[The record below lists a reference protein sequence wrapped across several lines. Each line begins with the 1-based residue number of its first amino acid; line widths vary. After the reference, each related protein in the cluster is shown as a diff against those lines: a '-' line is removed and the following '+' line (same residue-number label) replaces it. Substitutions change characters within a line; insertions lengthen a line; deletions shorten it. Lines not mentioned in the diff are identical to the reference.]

1 MQTKLTTVTKRGV
14 LAHLRHAGLR
24 APRSSAFVK
33 FLIVGGVS
41 YLINQLALFLLYDA
55 LPILPAQHTHVQ
67 LIVFTEPDISLLI
80 ASIVAVEVSI
90 IFKFYALQE
99 WAFPDRM
106 RKGHY
111 LVRFVKFTGT
121 CIVAQVIT
129 IAAVNVITP
138 EFNTSPYVSNTI
150 GTVAAF
156 MVNWAFST
164 YVIWP
169 HHGQSAA
176 EAASG

>member
-1 MQTKLTTVTKRGV
+1 MQTELTTVTKRGR
-14 LAHLRHAGLR
+14 LARVRQAGLR
-24 APRSSAFVK
+24 APLSSAFVK

-55 LPILPAQHTHVQ
+55 LPILPAHTHLNMV
-67 LIVFTEPDISLLI
+67 VFTEPDISLLI
-80 ASIVAVEVSI
+80 ASIVAVQLSI

-99 WAFPDRM
+99 WAFPDRV
-106 RKGHY
+106 RKGHFF
-111 LVRFVKFTGT
+111 VRFVKFTGT

-138 EFNTSPYVSNTI
+138 EFNTSPYVANTI
-150 GTVAAF
+150 GTLAAF
-156 MVNWAFST
+156 MVNWAFSA

-169 HHGQSAA
+169 HHGDKAA
-176 EAASG
+176 EPASG

>member
-1 MQTKLTTVTKRGV
+1 MQTESATTTNRGL
-14 LAHLRHAGLR
+14 LARLRRAGLG
-24 APRSSAFVK
+24 APLSSAFVK

-41 YLINQLALFLLYDA
+41 YLINQFALFLLYDA
-55 LPILPAQHTHVQ
+55 LPILPAQHTHMN
-67 LIVFTEPDISLLI
+67 LIVVTEPDISLLI
-80 ASIVAVEVSI
+80 ASIVAVELSI

-111 LVRFVKFTGT
+111 FVRFVKFTGT

-129 IAAVNVITP
+129 VAAVNVITP
-138 EFNTSPYVSNTI
+138 VFNTSPYVSNTI
-150 GTVAAF
+150 GTLAAF
-156 MVNWAFST
+156 MVNWGFSA

-169 HHGQSAA
+169 RQGERAG
-176 EAASG
+176 EPASV

>member
-1 MQTKLTTVTKRGV
+1 MQTESTTMTKRGV
-14 LAHLRHAGLR
+14 LARLRQAGLR
-24 APRSSAFVK
+24 APLSPAFVK

-41 YLINQLALFLLYDA
+41 YFINQLALFLLYDA
-55 LPILPAQHTHVQ
+55 LPILPTQHTHVN

-80 ASIVAVEVSI
+80 ASIVAVELSI

-106 RKGHY
+106 RNGHY
-111 LVRFVKFTGT
+111 FVRFVKFTGT

-129 IAAVNVITP
+129 VAAVNVITP
-138 EFNTSPYVSNTI
+138 VFNTSPYVSNTI
-150 GTVAAF
+150 GTLAAF
-156 MVNWAFST
+156 MVNWAFSA

-169 HHGQSAA
+169 RHNERAP
-176 EAASG
+176 EPASV

>member
-1 MQTKLTTVTKRGV
+1 MQTESTTMTKRGV
-14 LAHLRHAGLR
+14 LARIRQAGLR
-24 APRSSAFVK
+24 APLSPAFVK

-55 LPILPAQHTHVQ
+55 LPILPAQHTHVN

-80 ASIVAVEVSI
+80 ASIAAVELSI

-111 LVRFVKFTGT
+111 FVRFVKFTGT

-129 IAAVNVITP
+129 VAAVNVITP
-138 EFNTSPYVSNTI
+138 VFNTSPYISNTI
-150 GTVAAF
+150 GTLAAF
-156 MVNWAFST
+156 MVNWAFSA

-169 HHGQSAA
+169 RHSERAA
-176 EAASG
+176 EPASV

>member
-1 MQTKLTTVTKRGV
+1 MQTESATTTKRGL
-14 LAHLRHAGLR
+14 LARLRQAGLR
-24 APRSSAFVK
+24 APLSSAFVK
-33 FLIVGGVS
+33 FLIVGGVA

-55 LPILPAQHTHVQ
+55 LPILPAQNTHVN

-80 ASIVAVEVSI
+80 ASIVAVELSI

-111 LVRFVKFTGT
+111 FVRFVKFTGT
-121 CIVAQVIT
+121 CLVAQVIT
-129 IAAVNVITP
+129 VAAVNVITP
-138 EFNTSPYVSNTI
+138 VFNTSPYVSNTI
-150 GTVAAF
+150 GTLAAF
-156 MVNWAFST
+156 MVNWGFSA

-169 HHGQSAA
+169 RHGERPA
-176 EAASG
+176 EPASF